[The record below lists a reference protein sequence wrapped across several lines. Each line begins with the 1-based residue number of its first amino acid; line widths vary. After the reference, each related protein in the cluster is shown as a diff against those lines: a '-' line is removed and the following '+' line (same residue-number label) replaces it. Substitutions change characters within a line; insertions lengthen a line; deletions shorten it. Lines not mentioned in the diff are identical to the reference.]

1 MERFSFINRLL
12 AVCIMLLSTN
22 SVFAAVKQQDAAKA
36 QQLLSKSMRGFEENK
51 GQIVDQYHQPNADV
65 HYLFRSPGLNVQLRN
80 NGFSYDSYRD
90 EIQDNGKD
98 ESSLSMQRDIP
109 HSNREVSIEH
119 KDIKRH
125 IHRVDIELVGANAH
139 PIMTALSALPSMN
152 NYYTGDK
159 NIENVRSYER
169 VIYTN
174 IYPSID
180 LEFFISTEG
189 KPEYQFY
196 VRPGGDAKNIRL
208 RYNGAL
214 KTYLSGGKI
223 MMDVAHGSIAEHIPL
238 SYLSQSKEEVTV
250 RYKQIGTNEFGC
262 EAPSYS
268 ATETLVIDPMP
279 QLSWGTYYG
288 GIDEYGFG
296 ATAANG
302 LASDSQGNLY
312 VTGWTTSIYAIA
324 TTGSYQST
332 LVEGQDAFLA
342 KFDNNGALQ
351 WGTYYGGVG
360 TEFGWSVAVDGSDN
374 IYIAGET
381 NSTASIATAG
391 AHQTTLGGQTD
402 AFLAKFN
409 SSGTLQ
415 WGTYYGGNGNDIGRS
430 IAIDTDNN
438 IYMTG
443 RTTSTSAIATTG
455 SHQTAHGGQEDAF
468 LVKFNGSGVRQWGT
482 YYGGTGNDSGSG
494 IAIDLNGL
502 IYVTGATSSTTSIA
516 VAGSH
521 QLFFSFGFDA
531 FLVKFNSSGVRQWG
545 TYCGGSGWEWGYGV
559 ATDTQGNVYI
569 TGELFFT
576 MDGIAT
582 VDAHQTTFGG
592 DYDAFLVKFNSSGVR
607 QWGTYYGGAGE
618 DSGFDIAVDINDNVY
633 LVGRAQSMTAI
644 ASSNA
649 YQTSIG
655 GSFDAFLAKFSSDG
669 VRQWG
674 TYYGGEQSDS
684 GREIVADNNDNI
696 YSAGF
701 TYSVN
706 GIATLGSHQEQRIG
720 TNDAFLAK
728 FTQII
733 PPSAL
738 SDIVEEEGFIYE
750 SNVPYHL
757 YQSDALTS
765 ENSHALMG
773 LTIRDGGAAGDE
785 DNLPTILT
793 SLSLSLTNGEFIR
806 RVGLFDGTTKI
817 AETGGGSTVTF
828 SGLTITVN
836 DNSSKNVTIRVSYNA
851 SVDDNAQI
859 VGIVSAVS
867 ADSVTGSAFI
877 SDNGS
882 VPPIEYC
889 DSEMPYNMEG
899 YGMYIS
905 EIQFADMT
913 NVSDAPAS
921 TSLTYFSDKTANV
934 TVGQT
939 YTFTGTTNPLNQDFY
954 LGMGVWI
961 DFDRSNTFESHEQV
975 FASED
980 IRLGTDAPFTA
991 SVTIPEDAVS
1001 GITRMRVITDYET
1014 LGAYMMPCS
1023 DMGRMGYGEV
1033 EDYNVNITGGV
1044 PPIISGPA
1052 QSSQAGDINRLE
1064 VTADRLRFVTQPSDV
1079 NVGIAMQPA
1088 VTVESV
1094 DALFNRDLD
1103 VEGREVFIS
1112 NRMLNDAPVAALAD
1126 EHGIATFGTLTFH
1139 TISPLEQLTASSP
1152 GYEAALSNSF
1162 AILCTGMTLNTIVHY
1177 DAATLSSADGTPLA
1191 MWSDVACYNDNAVQN
1206 NPPSRPLYRNNGM
1219 DNINN
1224 YPVVRFSFGRALSIA
1239 GRNELNGGS
1248 EKTLFAVFRTGSQVI
1263 SRQVITELGGLSSGF
1278 NLYIQNSRIYG
1289 GAWDNASLWVSQPI
1303 MPNRVYLAQFV
1314 YDGTRLR
1321 LSVSEQGASTSIT
1334 QSAFNDNSI
1343 AALRTGNGIGS
1354 AFQQTRYH
1362 NGPNISAG
1370 HSDFFTNHIAE
1381 IIIMNSSDVDER
1393 SYVFDSLNTKYAIGA
1408 LSNPL
1413 LKEIEEELV
1422 EEYTEATPSLSV
1434 YPNPVHNSSSIYYH
1448 VPVSGDYSVVLQDV
1462 LGNTV
1467 MEIVKGTQNSGTY
1480 STELHADAL
1489 MSGMY
1494 RLVLT
1499 TSMGTISTPIVIQ
1512 K

>member
-1 MERFSFINRLL
+1 MKIFSFINRLL

-36 QQLLSKSMRGFEENK
+36 QQLLSKSIRGFEENK

-98 ESSLSMQRDIP
+98 ESSLSIQRDIP
-109 HSNREVSIEH
+109 HSNREVNIEH
-119 KDIKRH
+119 KDITRH

-152 NYYTGDK
+152 NYYKGDK

-214 KTYLSGGKI
+214 KTYLSDGKI

-288 GIDEYGFG
+288 MSGEHWWEPSTSGQNVSLDHI
-296 ATAANG
+296 
-302 LASDSQGNLY
+302 GNVY
-312 VTGWTTSIYAIA
+312 VTGATSNTGGIA
-324 TTGSYQST
+324 TTGAYQVT
-332 LVEGQDAFLA
+332 LGGSSDGFIA
-342 KFDNNGALQ
+342 KFNSNGVRLWATYYGGLGSEGLGRIVFDENNNMYSFGSTTSTSGIATSGAHQTIRSGTSDGFIVKFNSNGERLWGTYFGGTGSDQIFNIANDAVGNIYIVGGTTSTNGIATSGTHQPTRSGTSDGFVIKFNNNGVRLWGTYCGGSSSDRFLDVGTDSSGNVYCFGETSSTSGIATNGAFKTTLSGPNDCYLVKFNSNGARL
-351 WGTYYGGVG
+351 WGTYYGG
-360 TEFGWSVAVDGSDN
+360 GSEEYDSRLAIDEN
-374 IYIAGET
+374 GDIYCSGLT
-381 NSTASIATAG
+381 GSTDDIATQG
-391 AHQTTLGGQTD
+391 THKPNFEDVSDG
-402 AFLAKFN
+402 FIVKFN
-409 SSGTLQ
+409 SNGARL
-415 WGTYYGGNGNDIGRS
+415 WGTYYGGENGDYIGS
-430 IAIDTDNN
+430 ITTDNAGY
-438 IYMTG
+438 IYIAGGTESQNG
-443 RTTSTSAIATTG
+443 ITTSGAF
-455 SHQTAHGGQEDAF
+455 QENSD
-468 LVKFNGSGVRQWGT
+468 
-482 YYGGTGNDSGSG
+482 YGGSF
-494 IAIDLNGL
+494 IAKFTSNGL
-502 IYVTGATSSTTSIA
+502 
-516 VAGSH
+516 
-521 QLFFSFGFDA
+521 
-531 FLVKFNSSGVRQWG
+531 RQWG
-545 TYCGGSGWEWGYGV
+545 TYCGGSRLY
-559 ATDTQGNVYI
+559 
-569 TGELFFT
+569 
-576 MDGIAT
+576 
-582 VDAHQTTFGG
+582 
-592 DYDAFLVKFNSSGVR
+592 
-607 QWGTYYGGAGE
+607 
-618 DSGFDIAVDINDNVY
+618 DIAVDDDGNIYCVGESGSSDNNVITE
-633 LVGRAQSMTAI
+633 G
-644 ASSNA
+644 A
-649 YQTSIG
+649 YQTTRG
-655 GSFDAFLAKFSSDG
+655 GYVDTFIAKFVQPSS
-669 VRQWG
+669 
-674 TYYGGEQSDS
+674 ELSDV
-684 GREIVADNNDNI
+684 IVTPN
-696 YSAGF
+696 F
-701 TYSVN
+701 TYS
-706 GIATLGSHQEQRIG
+706 
-720 TNDAFLAK
+720 TN
-728 FTQII
+728 I
-733 PPSAL
+733 P
-738 SDIVEEEGFIYE
+738 Y
-750 SNVPYHL
+750 NL
-757 YQSDALTS
+757 YQAGSLTS
-765 ENSHALMG
+765 ANSLAFMG
-773 LTIRDGGAAGDE
+773 ITIRDGGEQGDE
-785 DNLPTILT
+785 DDKPTILT
-793 SLSLSLTNGEFIR
+793 SLTLSLTPAQFIHKIA
-806 RVGLFDGTTKI
+806 LFDGDMKI
-817 AETGGGSTVTF
+817 AEADGSANISF
-828 SGLTITVN
+828 IGLHIVID
-836 DNSSKNVTIRVSYNA
+836 DNSSKDLLLRVSYTA
-851 SVDDNAQI
+851 SLEDNIQH
-859 VGIVSAVS
+859 SATVIEVTS
-867 ADSVTGSAFI
+867 AITGSI
-877 SDNGS
+877 
-882 VPPIEYC
+882 
-889 DSEMPYNMEG
+889 
-899 YGMYIS
+899 
-905 EIQFADMT
+905 FALPDGGG
-913 NVSDAPAS
+913 A
-921 TSLTYFSDKTANV
+921 TSS
-934 TVGQT
+934 
-939 YTFTGTTNPLNQDFY
+939 
-954 LGMGVWI
+954 I
-961 DFDRSNTFESHEQV
+961 
-975 FASED
+975 
-980 IRLGTDAPFTA
+980 
-991 SVTIPEDAVS
+991 
-1001 GITRMRVITDYET
+1001 
-1014 LGAYMMPCS
+1014 
-1023 DMGRMGYGEV
+1023 
-1033 EDYNVNITGGV
+1033 
-1044 PPIISGPA
+1044 
-1052 QSSQAGDINRLE
+1052 AGDINRLE

-1094 DALFNRDLD
+1094 DALYNRDLD

-1126 EHGIATFGTLTFH
+1126 EHGIATFRTLTFH
-1139 TISPLEQLTASSP
+1139 TPSLLEQLTASSP

-1224 YPVVRFSFGRALSIA
+1224 YPVVRFSFGRALSMA
-1239 GRNELNGGS
+1239 GSQQVNGGTA
-1248 EKTLFAVFRTGSQVI
+1248 KTVFAVFRTGNQVI

-1354 AFQQTRYH
+1354 AFRQTRYH

-1393 SYVFDSLNTKYAIGA
+1393 SFVFDSLNTKYAIGA